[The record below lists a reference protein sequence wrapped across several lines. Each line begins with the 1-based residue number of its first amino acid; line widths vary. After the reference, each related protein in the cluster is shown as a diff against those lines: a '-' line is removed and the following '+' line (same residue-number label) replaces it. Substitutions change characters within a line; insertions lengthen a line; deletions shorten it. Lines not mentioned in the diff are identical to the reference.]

1 MVPLEAM
8 HKELINLSD
17 ISQTLDKELIMNLGS
32 CDGLVPKVM
41 ILIENYA
48 EISGDDLSP
57 NLLANLTQDVIDLLK
72 HDTLEDVALMF
83 KFARQGKLE
92 LDTFAKKKSL
102 YLTITQDF
110 IPSYLRL
117 KAKKREEIHYRKKK
131 SYEASIIEIGESA
144 ETGKMDPEEFRKRI
158 KELRLSLNPP
168 DRIKN
173 KPNPII
179 LGNLDTNTP
188 MDSSDAFRERLIEDV
203 KKWNYNHIR
212 DKIDEWSL
220 LKNEGR
226 YVDVLENELES
237 RKKK

>member
-1 MVPLEAM
+1 
-8 HKELINLSD
+8 
-17 ISQTLDKELIMNLGS
+17 
-32 CDGLVPKVM
+32 
-41 ILIENYA
+41 
-48 EISGDDLSP
+48 
-57 NLLANLTQDVIDLLK
+57 
-72 HDTLEDVALMF
+72 
-83 KFARQGKLE
+83 
-92 LDTFAKKKSL
+92 
-102 YLTITQDF
+102 
-110 IPSYLRL
+110 
-117 KAKKREEIHYRKKK
+117 
-131 SYEASIIEIGESA
+131 
-144 ETGKMDPEEFRKRI
+144 MDPEEFRKRI